1 MRYRLED
8 GAMVDA
14 YGSTEIWLWL
24 TVVLSLLI
32 GVALGWLAWRG
43 KQRWLLVWS
52 VGLVLSSLIY
62 AGYEVLRE
70 APV

>member
-8 GAMVDA
+8 GKMVEA
-14 YGSTEIWLWL
+14 YGSTEPWLWF

-32 GVALGWLAWRG
+32 GVALSWLAWRG

-52 VGLVLSSLIY
+52 VGLVLSSIVY
-62 AGYEVLRE
+62 GGYEWLY
-70 APV
+70 A